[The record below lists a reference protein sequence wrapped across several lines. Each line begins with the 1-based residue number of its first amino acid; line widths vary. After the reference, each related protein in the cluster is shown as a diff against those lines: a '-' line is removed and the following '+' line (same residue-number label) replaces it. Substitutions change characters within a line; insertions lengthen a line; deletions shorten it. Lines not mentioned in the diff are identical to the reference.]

1 MKLLCLVPT
10 LYNPIVLFAVTT
22 FWVVVVLS
30 SQDTLAFRYD
40 SYHIPL
46 NHGDI
51 VLRTLQFRGGSRND
65 IIKPIDNDND
75 EIDDHT
81 YTNIAGIQI
90 DDSFRGGGQYQ
101 RQHYSTAT
109 TPRAG
114 GFIQRQNNFVGRLPR
129 RFRDMRCNANK
140 AWSQVTKG
148 CSLRVSRSNQNSRNT
163 DALLAVQVRGGA
175 DNHKKNHNQN
185 QNVVNNFTKKGTTK
199 SATDVVQ
206 TDHWKY
212 SLLAVAFAS
221 LCIGLSPFEKGE
233 GWYSL
238 LAVALGF
245 CLACSPFGNSRLADV
260 LAAAATGV

>member
-51 VLRTLQFRGGSRND
+51 VLRTLLQFRGGSKND
-65 IIKPIDNDND
+65 IIKPIDNDEDKND
-75 EIDDHT
+75 EHT
-81 YTNIAGIQI
+81 YTNIAGIQM

-109 TPRAG
+109 TLRTG
-114 GFIQRQNNFVGRLPR
+114 GFVKQPNNLARKLRRLH
-129 RFRDMRCNANK
+129 DMRCTVNK

-148 CSLRVSRSNQNSRNT
+148 CSLRVPTSNRNPRHT
-163 DALLAVQVRGGA
+163 DAQLAVQVRGGA
-175 DNHKKNHNQN
+175 DNDKKDQNHK
-185 QNVVNNFTKKGTTK
+185 VVNDSTKGIK
-199 SATDVVQ
+199 STVVDV
-206 TDHWKY
+206 
-212 SLLAVAFAS
+212 F
-221 LCIGLSPFEKGE
+221 
-233 GWYSL
+233 YSL
-238 LAVALGF
+238 LAVALGLYIAFSPDVSQDQYVGWYCLSAVVLGF
-245 CLACSPFGNSRLADV
+245 CFACSPFGNSRLADV
-260 LAAAATGV
+260 LVAATGG